1 MAIRDI
7 INRIRLG
14 PKGPTAYEQTKNM
27 SIRGNL
33 VARSGGAKG
42 ISQTFL
48 YGGPKGSKAYSQGKV
63 YQNIASAITPAGKVS
78 SATGMLSKAGR
89 FITNVFNPFAFNKGA
104 FAQRAVTSTAVTV
117 GSNIFAKSQG
127 ADVDI
132 FPTSNQLLG
141 STAYTVGGL
150 PAFIGGTYLNL
161 KSKGQKAGKTVAQQF
176 QSFANPVMTP
186 NNPITGP
193 IISRIGKKQNELLG
207 IGRKQPI
214 FSESPQLPGP
224 LAENFAPSPQ
234 LSATY
239 GVSGPSLSVGGG
251 GFDPT
256 LLLLLL
262 GGGLGAGYLLGKKK
276 KKRRTKK
283 SKKRRHSKK

>member
-7 INRIRLG
+7 INKIRFG
-14 PKGPTAYEQTKNM
+14 SSKPTNLERQMNM
-27 SIRGNL
+27 SIAGNQFT
-33 VARSGGAKG
+33 RTTGAG
-42 ISQTFL
+42 LTRPGVNPRTANI
-48 YGGPKGSKAYSQGKV
+48 V
-63 YQNIASAITPAGKVS
+63 RNIAPAVVTALPGGQTRQ
-78 SATGMLSKAGR
+78 ATGLLSKAGR
-89 FITNVFNPFAFNKGA
+89 FVTNVFNPFSFNKGA

-127 ADVDI
+127 ADVNI

-150 PAFIGGTYLNL
+150 PAFIGGTYLTAKSGL
-161 KSKGQKAGKTVAQQF
+161 KKGKSNVVDVF
-176 QSFANPVMTP
+176 QSFSNPVMTP

-193 IISRIGKKQNELLG
+193 LISRLGKKENELLG
-207 IGRKQPI
+207 IGRKQPTFI
-214 FSESPQLPGP
+214 DNPQLPGP

-234 LSATY
+234 LSASY

-262 GGGLGAGYLLGKKK
+262 SGGLLGGYALGKRK
-276 KKRRTKK
+276 KKRKTKK
-283 SKKRRHSKK
+283 SKKRRRSKK